1 MNKTD
6 QINVALDTIESYE
19 SASKLLILNKS
30 NPDAIVEICKA
41 IDAINRSLRV
51 ILEESK

>member
-19 SASKLLILNKS
+19 SATKLLILNKN
-30 NPDAIVEICKA
+30 NPDAIVDICKA
-41 IDAINRSLRV
+41 MDAINRSLRI
-51 ILEESK
+51 ILEES

>member
-6 QINVALDTIESYE
+6 QIIESYE
-19 SASKLLILNKS
+19 SATKALLLLKN

-41 IDAINRSLRV
+41 MDAINRSLRV